1 MSNPVIRLQGPLDAT
16 AVASI
21 RRRLAHIPSTAS
33 TVVLDCAG
41 VTAVDPVGAA
51 SLWRACAD
59 ALAQGRRVL
68 LVDLPARFAWRLR
81 RHPLLAHACREDA
94 LFTDPFAT
102 AAPSE
107 R

>member
-1 MSNPVIRLQGPLDAT
+1 MSNPLIRLQGPLDAT
-16 AVASI
+16 AVAAV
-21 RRRLAHIPSTAS
+21 RRRLAQLPAAAS
-33 TVVLDCAG
+33 IITIECGG
-41 VTAVDPVGAA
+41 VTGVDPAGAA
-51 SLWRACAD
+51 RLWRACAD
-59 ALAQGRRVL
+59 ASAQGRRV

-81 RHPLLAHACREDA
+81 RHPLLAHASREDA